1 MATTKNLVI
10 DQGATFSANIQF
22 LDTSKNPISLAGYSV
37 RSKMRTS
44 YDASNAAI
52 LTANIV
58 NATTGNVNLFLTA
71 ANTSLLPQGRYVYD
85 VEAYSGNIVVR
96 IVEGSITVMPGVSG
110 DSTGSILKQ
119 TINSLV
125 NGSKIVSLDI
135 IGNVTFPT
143 GSKILNGYPGPA
155 GSSGD
160 GQSWFVTSNIG
171 GGVASTDGKNY
182 VQVDTNGLYIGT
194 NYTANTGNTWVFSTN
209 GGLTFPDSTSQ
220 STAFISNNYI
230 SKSLF
235 KSIVANSN
243 SWANFQAN
251 IAAL

>member
-22 LDTSKNPISLAGYSV
+22 LDNSKNPISLAGYSV

-52 LTANIV
+52 LTATVV
-58 NATTGNVNLFLTA
+58 NASTGNINLFLTA
-71 ANTSLLPQGRYVYD
+71 ANTSLLPHGRYVYD
-85 VEAYSGNIVVR
+85 VEAYLGNTVVR
-96 IVEGSITVMPGVSG
+96 VVEGSITVMPGVSG
-110 DSTGSILKQ
+110 DSSGTILRQSIS
-119 TINSLV
+119 SLV
-125 NGSKIVSLDI
+125 NGNKIVSLDI

-143 GSKILNGYPGPA
+143 GSKILDGYPGPA

-171 GGVASTDGKNY
+171 GGVASPDGKQY

-194 NYTANTGNTWVFSTN
+194 NYTANTGNTWIFSTD
-209 GGLTFPDSTSQ
+209 GKITFPDNTSQ